1 MWERLSIGHRLNDN
15 DRQKDYLKSVGVIIT
30 AYYVIAIEDNHIC
43 DDQESDENTTED
55 AGINDRWHSS
65 IRRYAFR
72 HINAIWP

>member
-1 MWERLSIGHRLNDN
+1 
-15 DRQKDYLKSVGVIIT
+15 
-30 AYYVIAIEDNHIC
+30 VIAIEDNHIC